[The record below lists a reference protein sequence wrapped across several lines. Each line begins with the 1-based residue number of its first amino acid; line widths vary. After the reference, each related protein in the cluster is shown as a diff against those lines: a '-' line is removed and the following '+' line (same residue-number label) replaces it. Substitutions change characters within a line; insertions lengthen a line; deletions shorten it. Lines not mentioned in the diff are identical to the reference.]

1 MPRVAEVTNVV
12 NPIGDHSRS
21 RRLTKIGAWIG
32 VAVAIFALLDLLGVD
47 IGAWSGGCGTRSKQ
61 SPRST

>member
-1 MPRVAEVTNVV
+1 MPSVAAVTKVV

-21 RRLTKIGAWIG
+21 RRLTKIVAWIG

-47 IGAWSGGCGTRSKQ
+47 VGG
-61 SPRST
+61 